1 MSAPI
6 LSQFAILEKRK
17 AAFLLDL
24 KTWTPR
30 QLAFRP
36 PRGGWSALEV
46 LDHVV
51 KTERGITEEM
61 EKNLPDRRRVP
72 ALDAVRSRLLI
83 ALMNSRLRFKV
94 PIEVSARVWLSL
106 SRIWTLC
113 FRHGPIHSTAFAHGS
128 TAWAMIKSH
137 TRSSAIPPAAGCAL
151 SKPSDSWEPM
161 PGTTPSSY
169 TESPGSEDGTSPI
182 GPAAVESRAFRDCP
196 RATGDTPHGLVG

>member
-24 KTWTPR
+24 KTWTSP
-30 QLAFRP
+30 QLAFHP

-61 EKNLPDRRRVP
+61 EKNLPDARRVS

-83 ALMNSRLRFKV
+83 ALMNSRLRVKV
-94 PIEVSARVWLSL
+94 PIEVSARVWPERVADLNIMLSSWADSQRRVRTWIDGL
-106 SRIWTLC
+106 GDDQTSFAV
-113 FRHGPIHSTAFAHGS
+113 FRHPASGWMRPLEAIGFMGAHARHHAFQLRRISRQPGWNIADQ
-128 TAWAMIKSH
+128 
-137 TRSSAIPPAAGCAL
+137 
-151 SKPSDSWEPM
+151 PSR
-161 PGTTPSSY
+161 G
-169 TESPGSEDGTSPI
+169 
-182 GPAAVESRAFRDCP
+182 
-196 RATGDTPHGLVG
+196 

>member
-30 QLAFRP
+30 HLAFHP

-61 EKNLPDRRRVP
+61 EKNLPDARRVS

-83 ALMNSRLRFKV
+83 ALMNSRLRVKV
-94 PIEVSARVWLSL
+94 PIEVSARVWPERVADLNIMLSSWADSQRRVRTWIDGL
-106 SRIWTLC
+106 GDDQTSFAV
-113 FRHGPIHSTAFAHGS
+113 FRHPASGWMRPLEAIGFMGAHARHHAFQLRRISRQPGWNIAD
-128 TAWAMIKSH
+128 
-137 TRSSAIPPAAGCAL
+137 R
-151 SKPSDSWEPM
+151 PSR
-161 PGTTPSSY
+161 G
-169 TESPGSEDGTSPI
+169 
-182 GPAAVESRAFRDCP
+182 
-196 RATGDTPHGLVG
+196 